1 MMYVNIFKTAALPLT
16 AVTTLAVSATAQGGP
31 DPSERQPLRAFKEA
45 HAQTVTKTQT
55 NIQSRN
61 GQQARISPA
70 LVERRD
76 R

>member
-1 MMYVNIFKTAALPLT
+1 MTHVNIFKTAALSLA

-45 HAQTVTKTQT
+45 PAQTVTKSQT
-55 NIQSRN
+55 NIQSRD
-61 GQQARISPA
+61 GQQARNSPA
-70 LVERRD
+70 LIERRD